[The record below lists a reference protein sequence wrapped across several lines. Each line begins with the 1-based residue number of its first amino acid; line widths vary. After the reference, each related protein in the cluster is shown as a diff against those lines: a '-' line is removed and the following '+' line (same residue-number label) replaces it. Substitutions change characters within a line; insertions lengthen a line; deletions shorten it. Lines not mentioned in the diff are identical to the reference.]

1 MTPTQEHQE
10 EHRYKNNSPSA
21 ITTTT
26 PITAAMHSRYT
37 QTGYSGGSLQSWR
50 CQNISLYELEQSLLL
65 SQDEGEQC

>member
-21 ITTTT
+21 ITTT